1 MLTFVGEGYTPA
13 FTENYR
19 RIAKRLSAGEE
30 IELVSG
36 PDDIC
41 APLMEGDDP
50 HCLDASVIERDAA
63 ALDAVARL
71 LGNEITPGSTISP
84 DAELLLGLRR
94 NFTSGNIRQ
103 ACEGCEWGRLCTA
116 IASDGYQGTLVR
128 RD

>member
-41 APLMEGDDP
+41 APLMESEAP
-50 HCLDASVIERDAA
+50 HCLEASVVERDGA

-71 LGNEITPGSTISP
+71 LGNEFAPGSIISP
-84 DAELLLGLRR
+84 DAGVLLNLRR
-94 NFTSGNIRQ
+94 NFASGHIRQ
-103 ACEGCEWGRLCTA
+103 ACEGCEWNGLCTA
-116 IASDGYQGTLVR
+116 IAGDGYQGTLVS